1 MKKENFVKVMDILDE
16 YFNGEIAEAF
26 KLLEISENR
35 ITDKFDTIISVMDA
49 EIDPL
54 GLACDDEH
62 TADCG
67 SYVCAW
73 LFSDTD
79 FNEICPNAGALYD
92 YIQEKYK
99 KLNEEACIERL
110 ENYYFIDFHKKI

>member
-1 MKKENFVKVMDILDE
+1 MKKENFVKVMDVLDE

-35 ITDKFDTIISVMDA
+35 IADKFDTIISVMDA
-49 EIDPL
+49 EVDPL
-54 GLACDDEH
+54 GLARDDER

-92 YIQEKYK
+92 YIQEQYEKWRQS
-99 KLNEEACIERL
+99 ERDARAEL
-110 ENYYFIDFHKKI
+110 INQIANS